1 MPCPCIWLAQGH
13 HLPSP
18 NPNLQGERKGTVFL
32 KRHRVPKPD
41 GGFYGV
47 NDLKVGVQI
56 DLYSRVLQVTDAD
69 GFTRAFMEKIGNPLD
84 GALSTPADPYTNTR
98 EDLKQQIVRNQKY
111 FHPRCADDD
120 LIRAPRRRTAPPHR
134 AAAPRR
140 RTAPHRTAPRHSR
153 RRRRR
158 RRRAVWPAPQ
168 PCPRRQLAFTPCGR
182 HLTRAAFGAAGNMEA
197 RLGCSSTLL
206 EPDKLDQFLKYDRKV
221 LRFYLA
227 WDDRRSLYGELRP
240 FVLHYYLADDSM
252 EVLEV
257 RRANAG
263 RDPFPLFLKRG
274 KVYKDI
280 DSYLNI
286 DAPTT
291 HAGLVRQLP
300 IGPQPAYSLL

>member
-140 RTAPHRTAPRHSR
+140 RTAPHRAAAPRRRTAPHRAAAPRRRTAPPHRAAAPRRTAPHRATAAAAAAAAAVLCGPRHSR
-153 RRRRR
+153 
-158 RRRAVWPAPQ
+158 A
-168 PCPRRQLAFTPCGR
+168 
-182 HLTRAAFGAAGNMEA
+182 RAA
-197 RLGCSSTLL
+197 S
-206 EPDKLDQFLKYDRKV
+206 
-221 LRFYLA
+221 
-227 WDDRRSLYGELRP
+227 
-240 FVLHYYLADDSM
+240 
-252 EVLEV
+252 
-257 RRANAG
+257 
-263 RDPFPLFLKRG
+263 
-274 KVYKDI
+274 
-280 DSYLNI
+280 
-286 DAPTT
+286 
-291 HAGLVRQLP
+291 
-300 IGPQPAYSLL
+300 